1 MQSLKS
7 MPLTVPYDYI
17 LRGPDKGLAT
27 SQDVSRELIEANV
40 RNYPP
45 QEQILTMEP
54 EDLAPA

>member
-1 MQSLKS
+1 